1 MKKLLAWLTLL
12 TTGAVVVLLVV
23 YLVPTALAL
32 FRADRNLAKLIGEL
46 EAVRDNTAPLSQ
58 DLTAINEATAALRGH
73 LIAADVKLHAAI
85 QSLRGN
91 A

>member
-1 MKKLLAWLTLL
+1 MKKLLTWLTLL

-23 YLVPTALAL
+23 YLVPSALAL
-32 FRADRNLAKLIGEL
+32 IRADRNLARLIGEL
-46 EAVRDNTAPLSQ
+46 EAVRDNTAPISQ
-58 DLTAINEATAALRGH
+58 DLATINEATAALRGH